1 MPPANPAVDLATV
14 EDYRATP
21 EGTRYQLVEGEL
33 LMSPSPNRFHQ
44 DIVWNISQILGT
56 YLSKNRI
63 GRAYFAPF
71 DVFLTEHNVFQPD
84 VLFVLSANFDRFRDD
99 GLHGPP
105 DLAIEVLSP
114 STAQLDKKNKRRV
127 YAQVGVKELWLVDPL
142 LLQIQVYDFS
152 RDIAKPVALIE
163 ENETFSSALL
173 PGLVFAAAEIFK
185 R

>member
-1 MPPANPAVDLATV
+1 MSSPETTVDLATV

-21 EGTRYQLVEGEL
+21 EGTRYQLIEGEL
-33 LMSPSPNRFHQ
+33 IMSPSPNRFHQ
-44 DIVWNISQILGT
+44 QIVWNLVVLFSR
-56 YLSKNRI
+56 YLERHAVGK
-63 GRAYFAPF
+63 AFVAPF
-71 DVFLTEHNVFQPD
+71 DVYLTEHNVFQPD
-84 VLFVLSANFDRFRDD
+84 ILFVANANLGRFEDD

-142 LLQIQVYDFS
+142 LLQIQVYEFAKNP
-152 RDIAKPVALIE
+152 AKPTRLLE
-163 ENETFSSALL
+163 EDETLSSPLL
-173 PGLVFAAAEIFK
+173 PELSLSVAEIFK